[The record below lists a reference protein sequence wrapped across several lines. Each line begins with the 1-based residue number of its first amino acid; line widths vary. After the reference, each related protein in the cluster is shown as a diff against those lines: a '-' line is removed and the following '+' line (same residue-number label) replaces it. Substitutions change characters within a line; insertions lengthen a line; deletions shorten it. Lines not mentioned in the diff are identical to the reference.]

1 MTCPVQHEIITGALL
16 PLCKRHI
23 DNKTTN
29 ILFHDYY
36 ADYYEKFGIDRS
48 EMMIVMPQV
57 LAVDVLSGCDKLEYF
72 GEHDTCDNSVST
84 DVNSGLSTDTNTDVS
99 TDTSTNESNGTDEH

>member
-72 GEHDTCDNSVST
+72 GEHDTCDDGNCSGVST
-84 DVNSGLSTDTNTDVS
+84 NSTSVNTSPSTS
-99 TDTSTNESNGTDEH
+99 PSTNESNGIDEH

>member
-72 GEHDTCDNSVST
+72 GEHDTCDSGVRTNDSGVNTSPST
-84 DVNSGLSTDTNTDVS
+84 SP
-99 TDTSTNESNGTDEH
+99 STNESNGIDEH